1 MLTIEGS
8 PCGDN
13 CEGGAVNLSQL
24 NLIDLAGFESSKA
37 ETTGVRQKE
46 GSYINKSLL
55 TLGTI
60 FSEEHLGKQN
70 CDEQDIN
77 ADFFCSDGSACSC
90 ESVVAAA
97 GSNNALVASASN
109 DYSIQ
114 VWRLPDGFPISVLR
128 GHIGAVT
135 AIAFSPRPS
144 SMYQLLSYVQLLIYF
159 MLKYAMEVLLSEYS
173 VITTYYF
180 HWSTSKVA
188 LFLACLGLTVLPVNI
203 VVGSYI
209 SNMFEDRQILLASE
223 IMVCIGILLSF
234 HIVIPYSVP
243 QYVCSGLIMF
253 VFAEV
258 LEGRGYQK
266 QVCRK
271 GIVPDY
277 DLRQRL
283 HRV

>member
-1 MLTIEGS
+1 MTIEGS

-97 GSNNALVASASN
+97 G
-109 DYSIQ
+109 Q
-114 VWRLPDGFPISVLR
+114 VVDSLSSHPTVRPMS
-128 GHIGAVT
+128 HQQQSH
-135 AIAFSPRPS
+135 AFSS
-144 SMYQLLSYVQLLIYF
+144 QEEEAT
-159 MLKYAMEVLLSEYS
+159 K
-173 VITTYYF
+173 
-180 HWSTSKVA
+180 SKSA
-188 LFLACLGLTVLPVNI
+188 GKA
-203 VVGSYI
+203 
-209 SNMFEDRQILLASE
+209 
-223 IMVCIGILLSF
+223 
-234 HIVIPYSVP
+234 
-243 QYVCSGLIMF
+243 
-253 VFAEV
+253 
-258 LEGRGYQK
+258 
-266 QVCRK
+266 
-271 GIVPDY
+271 
-277 DLRQRL
+277 
-283 HRV
+283 